1 MKHLSRALPR
11 SLAAVACALALLPGA
26 VFAAPDQS
34 IGMTARA
41 LVDGRFESGGWVEL
55 AIALTNNAEPMS
67 GYVTATGIDGRVQRA
82 VELPAG
88 ARKEVS
94 LYLRP
99 DAFIRQVDVSLV
111 TRDGT
116 ERAHAA
122 AQVAALDASRADTL
136 VIGDGAGNLR
146 TQLFDDDS
154 PVPISLDPVDLPN
167 RPEPLEGIEAI
178 VWAADSTAL
187 SETRRRAVERWVA
200 QGGELVVVGGPD
212 WQARTEA
219 FSQLL
224 PVEQLAARDAVD
236 ASALGRW
243 VGSDPPADSRQ
254 LTAALGTLRD
264 GAVGLDGSDQPLISV
279 GGSGAGRVIYVAIDM
294 ATPAFRT
301 WTGAATFWSRLLP
314 DDRQS
319 LLPGG
324 QVDSIDNGV
333 DGQMN
338 QALGLLPSLQVPPA
352 ELLLVVIVGYILLI
366 GPVNYMVLRRLD
378 RRELAWVTAPVLVL
392 VFSLGSYG
400 IGSAMKGSDIIVNRI
415 SVARTVSDGT
425 AASVATY
432 AGVVSPGRETYDLI
446 VEADAL
452 ISSLSTSAFGG
463 DPSNRPTTY
472 VVEQGDPAHL
482 RGLAI
487 GVFGLQAIRA
497 EAVLPYQPALHV
509 EWQRTARGLSGKVTN
524 TSDEQLTDVAVVDHG
539 QARRIG
545 SLDPGGSQEFTLSG
559 SFNGQPPSDQIY
571 GFTNFGGE
579 RPTDRELQIFARRY
593 VVDALVGSS
602 PAFQGRLGNSQAQP
616 IVIGWRE
623 GGPMLKVT
631 VDEREAKTYDQAIEI
646 VTGRPTLPNGQLS
659 LEPSQLATTV
669 LSTAG
674 DADRTADGG
683 VVLGNGE
690 AHFGISLPIEATNL
704 LPTKISIRV
713 ANDPSLV
720 LQDTGSQQKVFPT
733 DYRIAILDRASDEWV
748 DLGDLSQSTEFEVPN
763 PATVLGD
770 GNLMEVRV
778 SGSDVDPAL
787 GSVLVYASA
796 VVEGSL

>member
-11 SLAAVACALALLPGA
+11 SLAAVACALALLPAA
-26 VFAAPDQS
+26 VSAAPDQS

-99 DAFIRQVDVSLV
+99 EAFVREVAVSLV
-111 TRDGT
+111 TDDGT
-116 ERAHAA
+116 KRAHAE
-122 AQVAALDASRADTL
+122 AQVAALDASLADTL

-154 PVPISLDPVDLPN
+154 PVPISLDPADLPN
-167 RPEPLEGIEAI
+167 RPEPLDGIEAI
-178 VWAADSTAL
+178 VWAADSTKL
-187 SETRRRAVERWVA
+187 SETQRRAVERWVA
-200 QGGELVVVGGPD
+200 QGGELIVVGGPD

-219 FSQLL
+219 FGQLL
-224 PVEQLAARDAVD
+224 PVEQLAARDGVD
-236 ASALGRW
+236 ASVLGRW
-243 VGSDPPADSRQ
+243 VGSEPPVDSGR
-254 LTAALGTLRD
+254 LTAALGTLRE
-264 GAVGLDGSDQPLISV
+264 GAIGLDGSDDPLISMR
-279 GGSGAGRVIYVAIDM
+279 GSGAGRVIYVAIDM

-301 WTGAATFWSRLLP
+301 WTGATAFWSRLLP
-314 DDRQS
+314 DDRLSQQ
-319 LLPGG
+319 LGG
-324 QVDSIDNGV
+324 PIGPIDNGST
-333 DGQMN
+333 GQMN
-338 QALGLLPSLQVPPA
+338 QALGLLPSLQMPPA
-352 ELLLVVIVGYILLI
+352 ELLLVVIVGYIVLI
-366 GPVNYMVLRRLD
+366 GPVNYMVLRRID
-378 RRELAWVTAPVLVL
+378 RRELAWVTAPALVV

-425 AASVATY
+425 AASISTY
-432 AGVVSPGRETYDLI
+432 AGIVSPGRETYDLT

-452 ISSLSTSAFGG
+452 ISSLNTSAFGG
-463 DPSNRPTTY
+463 DPSRLPATY

-497 EAVLPYQPALHV
+497 EAVLPYQPALQV

-524 TSDEQLTDVAVVDHG
+524 SSDEQLTDVAVVDHG

-545 SLDPGGSQEFTLSG
+545 TLDPGGSQEFTLTG
-559 SFNGQPPSDQIY
+559 SFSGQQPSDQIY
-571 GFTNFGGE
+571 GFTSFGGE

-593 VVDALVGSS
+593 VVDALIGSS
-602 PAFQGRLGNSQAQP
+602 PAFEGRLGRQAQP

-623 GGPMLKVT
+623 GGPMLNVT
-631 VDEREAKTYDQAIEI
+631 VDDHGTKTYDQAIEI

-659 LEPSQLATTV
+659 LEPSQLSTTV
-669 LSTAG
+669 VSTAG
-674 DADRTADGG
+674 DADRAADGG

-690 AHFGISLPIEATNL
+690 AHFGISLPIEAINL

-733 DYRIAILDRASDEWV
+733 GYRVAILDRASDEWV
-748 DLGDLSQSTEFEVPN
+748 DLGELSQGTEFEVPN

-770 GNLMEVRV
+770 NNLMEVRV